1 MVLSVFYLKVI
12 FICNHDDYFVIPV
25 SQKGAFLYFKNLSV
39 FFFIVWRWW
48 MLIYQSEKVI
58 FRWEFMKG

>member
-1 MVLSVFYLKVI
+1 MF
-12 FICNHDDYFVIPV
+12 NHVDYFVIPG
-25 SQKGAFLYFKNLSV
+25 SQKGAFPYFKNLSV

-58 FRWEFMKG
+58 FHGEFLRG